1 MRILVI
7 DDSSSFREFI
17 RGFFNRK
24 WENTEV
30 DEYDPLLQG
39 KPDAD
44 FDLSHYDILLLDYEL
59 GLADET
65 GLDWLQSFKQRS
77 DIPITIMLTGEA
89 DHRTAISL
97 ARLDPEH
104 YANKPD
110 LREDGLILSINEAL
124 VSHRSLSN
132 YSGDPAELLL
142 DGNNQDDITRL
153 MSPNEIAGLRE
164 FQYER
169 TYGPDLS
176 RLQIPGYR
184 ILSKI
189 AKGGMSSVVL
199 AQRLED
205 DLQVVLKVL
214 FTESCND
221 PKALKRFM
229 QEYTLIGQVRHPNVV
244 RIYERA
250 FARDYAYIA
259 MEYFQG
265 GDLNQRMKETISH
278 LQAVDYLRQIAEG
291 LHQVHQFKIVHRDL
305 KPGNI
310 LFRNDHS
317 LTITDFGVAKV
328 LRGPSEITDHN
339 TVLGT
344 PYYMSPEQANGI
356 AINHRSDLYS
366 VGVIFYQM
374 LTGKRPYTAETI
386 AGLVYKH
393 VHAPIPR
400 LPARCARYQALI
412 DGLLAKNPEDRFQS
426 AGDLIT
432 GIDWILSSGA

>member
-17 RGFFNRK
+17 RGYFRRN
-24 WENTEV
+24 WESTEV

-39 KPDAD
+39 KPDSD
-44 FDLSHYDILLLDYEL
+44 FDLSIYDILLMDYEL
-59 GLADET
+59 GLPDET
-65 GLDWLQSFKQRS
+65 GLDWLEDFRKRS
-77 DIPITIMLTGEA
+77 DIPITIMLTGEQ

-110 LREDGLILSINEAL
+110 LKEDGLIVSINEAL
-124 VSHRSLSN
+124 TSHRALNN
-132 YSGDPAELLL
+132 YRGDPKDMML
-142 DGNNQDDITRL
+142 DENVGGEMTRL
-153 MSPNEIAGLRE
+153 MSAGEIEGLRHYQHQGSE
-164 FQYER
+164 V
-169 TYGPDLS
+169 TDLS
-176 RLQIPGYR
+176 RLQIPGYK

-189 AKGGMSSVVL
+189 ATGGMSSVIL
-199 AQRLED
+199 AQRMEDKLE
-205 DLQVVLKVL
+205 VVLKVL
-214 FTESCND
+214 FTHACAD
-221 PKALKRFM
+221 TKALKRFM
-229 QEYTLIGQVRHPNVV
+229 QEYTLIAQVRHPNVV

-259 MEYFQG
+259 MEYFPG
-265 GDLNQRMKETISH
+265 GDLNNRMQQSISPS
-278 LQAVDYLRQIAEG
+278 QALDYLRQIAEG
-291 LHQVHQFKIVHRDL
+291 LAQVHQYRIVHRDL

-310 LFRNDHS
+310 LFRNHHS
-317 LTITDFGVAKV
+317 LTITDFGVAKI

-374 LTGKRPYTAETI
+374 LTGKRPYTSETV

-400 LPARCARYQALI
+400 LPRHCAHYQALI
-412 DGLLAKNPEDRFQS
+412 DGLLAKQPEDRFQS
-426 AGDLIT
+426 AKDLIT
-432 GIDWILSSGA
+432 GIDWLRSSGS